1 MISLPWYPP
10 SAGAVR
16 MIEHCLYGV
25 KVFCDFPLFDRPA
38 PVSAVAPGEHAAL
51 ELRQAGAGEVS
62 PPGPGS
68 LASKTPLYSTH
79 GRELFLLTD
88 REQARSVSGQPWCLE
103 VEGVV
108 SLTWTG
114 GEPLVYY
121 QLHAEGTRALLV
133 FWFVHI
139 FLPLHLTLERGYDF
153 IHAAAVEVDEQPIL
167 FIAPSMGGKSTLG
180 DYFLK
185 QGHPMLSDDKVATFL
200 EQGRYYAVPS
210 HPHHRP
216 FREFEVLGNPVQLFA
231 SQARPI
237 HAFYV
242 LAQAEPDAG
251 IEITEVTGFR
261 KFEELLP
268 NYLFSFRFLQAQ
280 RLRWL
285 AQLADQ
291 SLVYRVSR
299 PWSLGRMHETY
310 EAICAHISH
319 SACFDHDE

>member
-1 MISLPWYPP
+1 
-10 SAGAVR
+10 

-25 KVFCDFPLFDRPA
+25 KVFCDLPLFDRPT
-38 PVSAVAPGEHAAL
+38 PVSAVAPGEHSAL
-51 ELRQAGAGEVS
+51 ELRQGGAGEALQLHPKV
-62 PPGPGS
+62 
-68 LASKTPLYSTH
+68 LTEKIHLYSTH
-79 GRELFLLTD
+79 GRELFLHTD
-88 REQARSVSGQPWCLE
+88 RELARSAPGQPWCLE

-108 SLTWTG
+108 SFHWVG
-114 GEPLVYY
+114 DDPIIHY
-121 QLHAEGTRALLV
+121 QLHDQGTRALLV

-153 IHAAAVEVDEQPIL
+153 IHGAAVEVDEQPIL
-167 FIAPSMGGKSTLG
+167 FIAPSTGGKSTLG

-216 FREFEVLGNPVQLFA
+216 FRQFEVLGNPVEHFA
-231 SQARPI
+231 TQARPI

-242 LAQAEPDAG
+242 LERAEPDAD

-261 KFEELLP
+261 KFEQLLP
-268 NYLFSFRFLQAQ
+268 NYLYSFSFLQEQ

-299 PWSLGRMHETY
+299 PWNLDRMHETY
-310 EAICAHISH
+310 EAICEHTRA
-319 SACFDHDE
+319 